1 MRNPNTINFPYFSLL
16 PLPYH
21 REKITPI
28 KKKSQ
33 FLSNVSVLDCW
44 KTLELAVIATG
55 GVCLA
60 KWTEAEKEK
69 MELSPKLSL
78 GFMNIALFMEG
89 LIYYQST
96 CLEFKYRDGK
106 VLGTQPHPIRGS
118 ASTHCVL
125 YFNLISILL
134 F

>member
-60 KWTEAEKEK
+60 MWTEAEKEK
-69 MELSPKLSL
+69 MELSPRLSL
-78 GFMNIALFMEG
+78 GIMNIGLFMEG